1 MDDPLVGRARQ
12 SKARP
17 QQPPNTIVTTTVRLI
32 PAERTRS
39 GANAGSSNDPPPATS
54 TADCAQGDDSATNEA
69 DSPDE
74 EPPVR
79 KGSGGGSAPSPDV
92 KNEDQKPDRQEDAT
106 PEGDT
111 PPDGAGQPSKR
122 PKASKSHCS
131 RRAQTVAATAHKR
144 HRTDAEVTEAIAA
157 HLVSLSQESYSYSP
171 TSSTYEEQRT
181 DVSPK
186 PQQAAATGGTPASS
200 IDKARKPEQRAQL
213 RPGRNSHRGRSPNRS
228 KQNPPSREA
237 SQKSG
242 AP

>member
-32 PAERTRS
+32 PAERTHS

-144 HRTDAEVTEAIAA
+144 HRTDAEATAA
-157 HLVSLSQESYSYSP
+157 HVVSLSQESYSYSP
-171 TSSTYEEQRT
+171 TSSTYEDHGM

-186 PQQAAATGGTPASS
+186 PLQAAASGGTPAPSTE
-200 IDKARKPEQRAQL
+200 KAKHPEQRAHP
-213 RPGRNSHRGRSPNRS
+213 RPGSNSRRGRSPNRS

-237 SQKSG
+237 SKK
-242 AP
+242 